1 MPFRKIFQSAS
12 MGFVIFFFRQQIQ
25 SENTRKP
32 VSKFINLDPILC
44 EKELITAIDG
54 PSLLYVRHFE
64 TRGERKFQGYYSSP
78 GKKDQINP
86 I

>member
-1 MPFRKIFQSAS
+1 

-64 TRGERKFQGYYSSP
+64 TRCERKFQGYYSSP